1 MRAPALSLA
10 LGFFIPALLAG
21 AAVLQLTDNSGS
33 PVGPAALGLA
43 SSRISAVP
51 EVGDGA
57 AEGETSELRRIVTG
71 GGVTAG
77 PPTEPGLEPVEP
89 RPAEPARVIIP
100 DVGVDASVV
109 PVGAT
114 EDGIE
119 VPPVFEAGWYAEG
132 PRPSEPGRAIVLG
145 HLDSLTGPAAFTQ
158 VPQARP
164 GSEVTVVDQAGV
176 SHPFRVLRTLEVAKS
191 SFPADEIYGATR
203 RPSLALI
210 TCGGEFDPATGYENN
225 VIVFARELRRS

>member
-1 MRAPALSLA
+1 
-10 LGFFIPALLAG
+10 
-21 AAVLQLTDNSGS
+21 
-33 PVGPAALGLA
+33 
-43 SSRISAVP
+43 
-51 EVGDGA
+51 
-57 AEGETSELRRIVTG
+57 
-71 GGVTAG
+71 
-77 PPTEPGLEPVEP
+77 
-89 RPAEPARVIIP
+89 VIIP

-114 EDGIE
+114 PDGIE

-158 VPQARP
+158 IPQARR
-164 GSEVTVVDQAGV
+164 GSEVTVVDRAGV
-176 SHPFRVLRTLEVAKS
+176 SHPFQVLRTLEVAKS
-191 SFPADEIYGATR
+191 SFPADEVYGGTR

-210 TCGGEFDPATGYENN
+210 TCGGEFNPVTGYENN